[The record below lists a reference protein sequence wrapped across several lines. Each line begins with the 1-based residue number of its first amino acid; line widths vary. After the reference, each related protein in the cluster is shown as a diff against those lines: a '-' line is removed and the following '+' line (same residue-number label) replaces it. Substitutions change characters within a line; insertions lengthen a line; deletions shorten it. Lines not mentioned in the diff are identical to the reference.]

1 VHSPRE
7 AVAAAQT
14 IGRPVALKVQSA
26 DIAHK
31 TEAGAVA
38 LNLAGDD
45 MVRAAY
51 NKILGAAKR
60 NAPKAQIDGVL
71 VQPMAPPG
79 REVLLGVNRDPT
91 WGLLLAVGLG
101 GVLVEVLG
109 DVVLAPVPLDQTAA
123 RALIHRLV
131 GAQAFAP
138 FRGMPAA
145 DTEALAD
152 LIVRLS
158 HFAADHGDDIDAIDL
173 NPVIVHAQGEGV
185 SVVDAL
191 IVRRDSSGRAAK

>member
-1 VHSPRE
+1 
-7 AVAAAQT
+7 
-14 IGRPVALKVQSA
+14 VALKVQSA

-38 LNLAGDD
+38 LNLVGDD
-45 MVRAAY
+45 VVYAAY
-51 NKILGAAKR
+51 NKVLGAAER

-79 REVLLGVNRDPT
+79 REVLLGANRDPT
-91 WGLLLAVGLG
+91 WGLLLVVGLG

-123 RALIHRLV
+123 RALIRRLT
-131 GAQAFAP
+131 GAKAFAP

-158 HFAADHGDDIDAIDL
+158 HFAVDHGDDIDAIDL

-191 IVRRDSSGRAAK
+191 IERRDRGGRAAK